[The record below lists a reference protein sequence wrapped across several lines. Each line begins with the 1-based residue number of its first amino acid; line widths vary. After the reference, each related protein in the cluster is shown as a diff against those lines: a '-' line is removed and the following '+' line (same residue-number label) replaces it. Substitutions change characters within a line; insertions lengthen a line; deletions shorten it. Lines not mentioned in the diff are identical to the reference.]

1 MATASWQNVSRVKS
15 GRQGVLGVRQCIV
28 QRQRWRTSAPCYDT
42 LVRHC
47 ASQHLMSGGPT
58 PPLAKGGTATVQ
70 CRRLVLAAELPSECV
85 LRSVPDSLRLPD
97 ELLGECISR

>member
-1 MATASWQNVSRVKS
+1 MATASWQNVGRVKS

-47 ASQHLMSGGPT
+47 APNLWW
-58 PPLAKGGTATVQ
+58 
-70 CRRLVLAAELPSECV
+70 
-85 LRSVPDSLRLPD
+85 
-97 ELLGECISR
+97 